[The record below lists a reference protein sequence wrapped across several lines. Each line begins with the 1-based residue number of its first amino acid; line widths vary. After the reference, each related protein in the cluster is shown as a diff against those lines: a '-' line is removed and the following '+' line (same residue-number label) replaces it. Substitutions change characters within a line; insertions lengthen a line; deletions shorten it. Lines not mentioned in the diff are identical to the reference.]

1 MAIAGDS
8 AARDLML
15 SMLAPGLLTAQA

>member
-1 MAIAGDS
+1 MAIAGEC

-15 SMLAPGLLTAQA
+15 GMLAPGLLTAQA